1 MSGVRRTPLTEL
13 TWRIHRFLFR
23 ASGGRIGAQLGAL
36 PVLSLSVRGRKSG
49 VAREVLLN
57 YVADRDRYV
66 VFASH
71 AGEDREPPWWL
82 NLRDAGEAAVMIA
95 GERFRV
101 RAREAAGEERERLWS
116 DVKQRDDAYAEY
128 EKRTARRIAVVVLE
142 VAQDAGRTTQL

>member
-1 MSGVRRTPLTEL
+1 MWRT
-13 TWRIHRFLFR
+13 HSALFR

-57 YVADRDRYV
+57 YIRDGERYV

-82 NLRDAGEAAVMIA
+82 NLRDAGEGEVMIA
-95 GERFRV
+95 GRQFALV
-101 RAREAAGEERERLWS
+101 L
-116 DVKQRDDAYAEY
+116 
-128 EKRTARRIAVVVLE
+128 ARRRAPS
-142 VAQDAGRTTQL
+142 ASASGPK